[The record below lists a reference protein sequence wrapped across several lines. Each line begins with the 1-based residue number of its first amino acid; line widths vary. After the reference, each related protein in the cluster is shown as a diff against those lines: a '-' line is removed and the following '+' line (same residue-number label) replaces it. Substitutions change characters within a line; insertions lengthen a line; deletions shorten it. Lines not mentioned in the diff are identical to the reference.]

1 MTEKQAKAIREVL
14 VQGGE
19 SLSDAVISTAPE
31 ACRRMKYDGSLIPN
45 GTRIYWPEDKL
56 IYKNGSDLWDREEFN
71 PKNSPD
77 SWTPLDYIDG
87 IRVIPEEISYTLRF
101 ALDELGW
108 WENSI
113 YKSLKADNVYNPSVR
128 PDDWELQKKK
138 G

>member
-1 MTEKQAKAIREVL
+1 MTREEAIAFRKL
-14 VQGGE
+14 VELGSA
-19 SLSDAVISTAPE
+19 SLDDKTLSTAPQV
-31 ACRRMKYDGSLIPN
+31 CRRMQYDGSLIPN

-108 WENSI
+108 WENAI

>member
-56 IYKNGSDLWDREEFN
+56 IYKNGQVAD
-71 PKNSPD
+71 SP
-77 SWTPLDYIDG
+77 SQ
-87 IRVIPEEISYTLRF
+87 LR
-101 ALDELGW
+101 LEQP
-108 WENSI
+108 
-113 YKSLKADNVYNPSVR
+113 VP
-128 PDDWELQKKK
+128 Q
-138 G
+138 

>member
-1 MTEKQAKAIREVL
+1 MTKDQALNLREVL
-14 VQGGE
+14 VKGAD
-19 SLSDAVISTAPE
+19 SLDDKTISTAPM
-31 ACRRMKYDGSLIPN
+31 ACRRMKYDGSLIQN
-45 GTRIYWPEDKL
+45 GTRIYWPEDDL

-77 SWTPLDYIDG
+77 LWTPLDYIDG
-87 IRVIPEEISYTLRF
+87 IRAIPEEISYTLRF

-108 WENSI
+108 WENAI

-128 PDDWELQKKK
+128 PEDWELQKK

>member
-45 GTRIYWPEDKL
+45 GTRIYWPEDGR
-56 IYKNGSDLWDREEFN
+56 IYKNGSDIWDREEFN

-108 WENSI
+108 WENAI